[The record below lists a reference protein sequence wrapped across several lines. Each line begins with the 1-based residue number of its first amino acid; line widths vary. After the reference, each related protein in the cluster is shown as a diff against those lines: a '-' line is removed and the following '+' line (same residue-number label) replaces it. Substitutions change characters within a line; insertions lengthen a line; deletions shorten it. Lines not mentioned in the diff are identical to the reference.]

1 VSPSD
6 ELDELYAVKP
16 DGFTA
21 LRTKL
26 AAAAKRR
33 GDTSA
38 AKRISAARKP
48 TTAAWIVNR
57 LTLRHKEVKQ
67 RLTELGDRL
76 RAAHTAMDGDR
87 IRSLS
92 MEQHEL
98 IDELTRAAF
107 DAAELKSPSGAVRDD
122 VIGTLQAAIADPDVR
137 AALGRLAKAERWSGF
152 GAFGEAAPV
161 SVRGDTKKAT
171 KKAAPKDNDA
181 ARRQLDELR
190 AAVAAAEHAKAE
202 ADHVLT
208 TRQDDLSA
216 ARSRHDE
223 ARRNLRVAERDL
235 SAAEKAYDK
244 ARQATRDAAV
254 SVKEAK
260 ARLREQ
266 R

>member
-1 VSPSD
+1 MSPSD

-16 DGFTA
+16 ADFTA

-33 GDTSA
+33 GDTAA

-57 LTLRHKEVKQ
+57 LTLRHKATRQ

-76 RAAHTAMDGDR
+76 RAAHATMDGDR

-92 MEQHEL
+92 MEQREL

-107 DAAELKSPSGAVRDD
+107 DAAEVKSPSGAVRDD

-152 GAFGEAAPV
+152 GAFGEAAPI
-161 SVRGDTKKAT
+161 SGATKKAP
-171 KKAAPKDNDA
+171 KKAAPKDHDA
-181 ARRQLDELR
+181 EDRQLDELR
-190 AAVAAAEHAKAE
+190 AALAAAEHAKSE
-202 ADHVLT
+202 ADDVLT
-208 TRQDDLSA
+208 SRQDDLSE

-223 ARRNLRVAERDL
+223 ARRNLRAAERDL

-244 ARQATRDAAV
+244 ARQASRDAAA

-260 ARLREQ
+260 ARLRAQ